1 MKDIRND
8 LTTHRINH
16 MVKFHSKRS
25 LTIFIVLSF
34 GGIFGLSPKPAK
46 AAESKGTWQ
55 QEWKQTVE
63 LAKKEGQL
71 NVYFWGSTALLD
83 EGIFQAAFPE
93 IKVTGVTA
101 RGPQLLQRILS
112 ERRGD
117 KYLADVYID
126 GLGNIYPAYSA
137 KIFDP
142 IKPMLILPAVVDATK
157 WWQGKHHYTDP
168 ENKYIFRFQS
178 TALKGMISHNTN
190 LVNPKNFK
198 SFWDFLQPQW
208 KGKIEVR
215 DIREAGPGSAGIR
228 FFYHNSELGPNFI
241 RRLINEMDVTLYR
254 DGRLATDWLAGGKFA
269 LCFFCN
275 DTDAAKRQ
283 GLPVDSFRDVL
294 KEGAGL
300 YQQAGSITL
309 GNRAPHP
316 NAAKVFINWFL
327 SPEGQYAFQKV
338 SFKSQSSAPD
348 SLRIDIPKDHVL
360 PDDRREEGVK
370 YMDMDT
376 PERIDMKPVVEVFS
390 EALSKA
396 GKKSSEGL

>member
-1 MKDIRND
+1 
-8 LTTHRINH
+8 
-16 MVKFHSKRS
+16 
-25 LTIFIVLSF
+25 
-34 GGIFGLSPKPAK
+34 
-46 AAESKGTWQ
+46 
-55 QEWKQTVE
+55 
-63 LAKKEGQL
+63 
-71 NVYFWGSTALLD
+71 
-83 EGIFQAAFPE
+83 
-93 IKVTGVTA
+93 
-101 RGPQLLQRILS
+101 
-112 ERRGD
+112 
-117 KYLADVYID
+117 
-126 GLGNIYPAYSA
+126 
-137 KIFDP
+137 
-142 IKPMLILPAVVDATK
+142 
-157 WWQGKHHYTDP
+157 
-168 ENKYIFRFQS
+168 
-178 TALKGMISHNTN
+178 
-190 LVNPKNFK
+190 
-198 SFWDFLQPQW
+198 
-208 KGKIEVR
+208 
-215 DIREAGPGSAGIR
+215 
-228 FFYHNSELGPNFI
+228 
-241 RRLINEMDVTLYR
+241 MDVTLYR